1 MSGGAAT
8 ASLVAARGR
17 GERVAIAAL
26 ALVGAKLGMG
36 IFALW
41 MLALDRVATAEGDLL
56 NEKLLATVL
65 QTLLYGVV
73 AVAIVRA
80 SKTGIA
86 IAATYVGY
94 GLAVLLARGA
104 IGPFAAAAL
113 AIGAALLV
121 ALLML
126 RATDAAALRLRARGP
141 WLTLAGGAL
150 TGALI
155 GIAFG
160 G

>member
-8 ASLVAARGR
+8 ASVVAARGR
-17 GERVAIAAL
+17 GERVAVAAL
-26 ALVGAKLGMG
+26 ALVGVKLGMG
-36 IFALW
+36 IFALSV
-41 MLALDRVATAEGDLL
+41 LALDRLATAEGDLPD
-56 NEKLLATVL
+56 ERLLATML

-73 AVAIVRA
+73 AVAILRA

-94 GLAVLLARGA
+94 GLAVLLARGG
-104 IGPFAAAAL
+104 IGLFETAAL

-126 RATDAAALRLRARGP
+126 RATDAAALQLRARGP